1 MDGSTSQKVSLL
13 VLVTSAAAVRI
24 DASKAPTGSWDRAA
38 FLSGFQNAAEIP
50 AHQVRCAELPS
61 DLVGTYYRNGASW
74 IASPAHN
81 GASYLPRPPSSLCG
95 ASPCDA
101 PMPPHAESPIPS
113 LHVAAPAR
121 MHHRDVPP

>member
-1 MDGSTSQKVSLL
+1 MDGGSTCRKVSLL

-38 FLSGFQNAAEIP
+38 FLSGFQNAPEIP

-74 IASPAHN
+74 IASPTQRSILP
-81 GASYLPRPPSSLCG
+81 ASITVLSLRRL
-95 ASPCDA
+95 
-101 PMPPHAESPIPS
+101 S
-113 LHVAAPAR
+113 LRCLHAAPHTEPHSFA
-121 MHHRDVPP
+121 PCG

>member
-1 MDGSTSQKVSLL
+1 MDGGSTCRKVSLL

-50 AHQVRCAELPS
+50 AHQVQCAELPS

-74 IASPAHN
+74 IA
-81 GASYLPRPPSSLCG
+81 
-95 ASPCDA
+95 
-101 PMPPHAESPIPS
+101 
-113 LHVAAPAR
+113 
-121 MHHRDVPP
+121 